1 MYNFMLKASIADV
14 RTNTSSSNKIIP
26 NCNLFPTK
34 DLHGT
39 VTNSLNNKKRTRKAT
54 LHHHRQDQDGKIQL
68 PSALIEN
75 QVPPFIHR
83 IRHPPRGA
91 KKKWK
96 IFFLSLA

>member
-14 RTNTSSSNKIIP
+14 RTNTSSS

-39 VTNSLNNKKRTRKAT
+39 VTNSLNNKKRTRNAT
-54 LHHHRQDQDGKIQL
+54 QYHHRQDQDGKIQL

-83 IRHPPRGA
+83 IRHPARGA
-91 KKKWK
+91 KKKWE